1 LTTIGLDGSADVAVG
16 LDEPASRTTLGL
28 EESTAVAPGL
38 DDSPTISKLGLEDS
52 SIGRIGGVD
61 GLSMFSR
68 SGVVLLGSGAVKDV
82 CDSICCNVD
91 ATSSKDGKAPIS
103 SE

>member
-1 LTTIGLDGSADVAVG
+1 VAVG
-16 LDEPASRTTLGL
+16 LDEPANRTTFGL

-38 DDSPTISKLGLEDS
+38 DDSLTISKLGLEDS
-52 SIGRIGGVD
+52 SIGRIGGLD

-68 SGVVLLGSGAVKDV
+68 SGVVLGSGAVKDD
-82 CDSICCNVD
+82 CDSICRNVD
-91 ATSSKDGKAPIS
+91 ATSSKDGKVPIS